1 VELRPTAPDDLPEL
15 HAVFTDAVRGVFEP
29 HGFEPPA
36 PLLEVFTALQEHV
49 RLTGISVVAV
59 EGGRVVGFGSAWTRD
74 DHWFLASLFVSP
86 AVQGRGIG
94 AALLDAVWG
103 DAPHRLTITDS
114 IQPVSN
120 VIYGRRGLLPATP
133 VLTFTGMP
141 VIDAEGRE
149 GDADLAAI
157 DRAAYGFD
165 RAVDH
170 RFWERAAR
178 RTTWGDAYSY
188 AFPGGDV
195 GPVAGLT
202 EAAATRA
209 LTAELARAT
218 GPVRVRVLGSARTLV
233 EAVLKA
239 RLRLGAVPGF
249 LLVSPGVEPPRAL
262 TPSGYLLY

>member
-1 VELRPTAPDDLPEL
+1 VELRPTTPDDLPDL
-15 HAVFTDAVRGVFEP
+15 HAVFTDAVRGLFEP
-29 HGFEPPA
+29 HGLDAPSPA
-36 PLLEVFTALQEHV
+36 PEAFVNLQEHV
-49 RLTGISVVAV
+49 RVTGASMVAV
-59 EGGRVVGFGSAWTRD
+59 DDGRVVGFGSAWTRD

-86 AVQGRGIG
+86 VAQGRGLG
-94 AALLDAVWG
+94 PALLDAVWG

-114 IQPVSN
+114 IQPISN
-120 VIYGRRGLLPATP
+120 VLYGRRGLIPATP

-141 VIDAEGRE
+141 AIDAAGAK

-170 RFWERAAR
+170 RLWAGAAR

-188 AFPGGDV
+188 AFPGGDI

-202 EAAATRA
+202 PEAAADA
-209 LTAELARAT
+209 LAGELARAT
-218 GPVRVRVLGSARTLV
+218 GPVRVRVLGSGRALV
-233 EAVLKA
+233 EVALRA

-249 LLVSPGVEPPRAL
+249 LLVSRGLEAPRAL
-262 TPSGYLLY
+262 APSGYLLY